1 MLIVVVVVVIATL
14 ITVHRLRIRLIE
26 DLLIN
31 CPPSILSFIYMIFVM
46 PSILYELVVSSK
58 FRGITKC
65 NDEILLLSGSEISRR
80 IKDGKITCVE
90 VVDAAIRRLK
100 QVNPQINAVVT
111 FRFEEARLDA
121 KKVDRLL
128 KKKDPLL
135 MNSPLAGVPCVIKE
149 CMEMPGMPYTAGVK
163 SRMNQVGWT
172 YATCVRRAMD
182 AGIIILGGTNT
193 SEACMFHESNNTIY
207 GLTRNPYVKCVLLT
221 STHIPLFE
229 HQQVRFSSNGRRQ
242 FGRMCCCDRE
252 FYLSNCD
259 HE

>member
-1 MLIVVVVVVIATL
+1 MIATLL
-14 ITVHRLRIRLIE
+14 ITVHRLRIRLIQ
-26 DLLIN
+26 DLFLD
-31 CPPSILSFIYMIFVM
+31 CPPSIMSFVYMIFVI
-46 PSILYELVVSSK
+46 PSIVYELFVSSK
-58 FRGITKC
+58 LDAVPTKC
-65 NDEILLLSGSEISRR
+65 NEEILLVSGSEISRR
-80 IKDGKITCVE
+80 IKDGKITCVQ
-90 VVDAAIRRLK
+90 VVEAAIRRLK

-111 FRFEEARLDA
+111 FRFQEARLDA
-121 KKVDRLL
+121 KKIDRLL
-128 KKKDPLL
+128 KKKDPFM
-135 MNSPLAGVPCVIKE
+135 MNSPLAGVPCVVKE

-163 SRMNQVGWT
+163 TRMNQVGSK

-182 AGIIILGGTNT
+182 AGVIILGGTNT